1 MWINQFI
8 TQSISWLH
16 SALGIK
22 NCRILE
28 ATKWH
33 NLQKTAMTLTRPS
46 TSKLLKKSKG
56 GQWSNCCL
64 RPEGPKT
71 EAQRVNSK
79 GERAPS
85 SKVIWWSAV
94 SSSRCVQVKALSLN
108 DFPVLWDHQ
117 VAYYVIT
124 LHYIIKNKQL
134 QKSLD
139 LAARRALPNPL
150 GGQKSHEQGAS
161 TAARG
166 FNHPDSTPPPMNSN
180 NARQCLTMNQTEDTV
195 RRCW

>member
-1 MWINQFI
+1 MQVC
-8 TQSISWLH
+8 TS
-16 SALGIK
+16 
-22 NCRILE
+22 
-28 ATKWH
+28 
-33 NLQKTAMTLTRPS
+33 LQTDNHASTPPLSFLQAGCPS
-46 TSKLLKKSKG
+46 CHPT
-56 GQWSNCCL
+56 
-64 RPEGPKT
+64 
-71 EAQRVNSK
+71 NS
-79 GERAPS
+79 
-85 SKVIWWSAV
+85 
-94 SSSRCVQVKALSLN
+94 VKALKA
-108 DFPVLWDHQ
+108 H
-117 VAYYVIT
+117 IT

-195 RRCW
+195 RRC